1 MAAQQNPA
9 PGALSTRAETARPVL
24 AAARADTARMS
35 GQDGFQPLDT
45 FEVGDNDHVPVP
57 PEPPRE
63 STVLAMIAS
72 AAEFEAPTDTGADT
86 DTDADTGAARPQ
98 VTQDASPRAATVEG
112 QRDTLAT
119 NLRDIEA
126 GPSNPT
132 VDIRR

>member
-72 AAEFEAPTDTGADT
+72 AAEFEAPTDAETET
-86 DTDADTGAARPQ
+86 DAARPQ
-98 VTQDASPRAATVEG
+98 ETQDASPRAATGEG